1 MTLNPHR
8 KDPSTGRTTLF
19 TFLWV
24 GGGYNQVYA
33 RDAAQAEEI
42 ANAHFGGLSG
52 VRRTPQS
59 QKTQTSNPHSN
70 IRHQRHLTTPRSV
83 YLDPEG

>member
-42 ANAHFGGLSG
+42 ANAHFGGGTANLQ
-52 VRRTPQS
+52 VRKGTVRAVSDEAAYHNSHPS
-59 QKTQTSNPHSN
+59 C
-70 IRHQRHLTTPRSV
+70 
-83 YLDPEG
+83 D

>member
-33 RDAAQAEEI
+33 SDAAQAEEI
-42 ANAHFGGLSG
+42 ANAHLGGGTANLR
-52 VRRTPQS
+52 VRKGTVRAVRDEAAYHNSHPS
-59 QKTQTSNPHSN
+59 C
-70 IRHQRHLTTPRSV
+70 
-83 YLDPEG
+83 D

>member
-8 KDPSTGRTTLF
+8 KDLSTGRTTLF

-33 RDAAQAEEI
+33 RDVAQAIEI
-42 ANAHFGGLSG
+42 ANTHLGSG
-52 VRRTPQS
+52 TANLRVAEGTVRAVRDEAAYHNSHPS
-59 QKTQTSNPHSN
+59 C
-70 IRHQRHLTTPRSV
+70 
-83 YLDPEG
+83 D

>member
-42 ANAHFGGLSG
+42 ANAHFGGDSAQGTGCPRLQ
-52 VRRTPQS
+52 VRKGTVRAVSDEAAYHNSHPS
-59 QKTQTSNPHSN
+59 C
-70 IRHQRHLTTPRSV
+70 
-83 YLDPEG
+83 D

>member
-33 RDAAQAEEI
+33 RDVAQAIEI
-42 ANAHFGGLSG
+42 ANTHLGSG
-52 VRRTPQS
+52 TANLRVAEGTVRAVRDEAAYHNSHPS
-59 QKTQTSNPHSN
+59 C
-70 IRHQRHLTTPRSV
+70 
-83 YLDPEG
+83 D

>member
-42 ANAHFGGLSG
+42 ANAHFGGPLGPSG
-52 VRRTPQS
+52 HENLQVRKGTVRAVRDEAAYHNS
-59 QKTQTSNPHSN
+59 HVNC
-70 IRHQRHLTTPRSV
+70 
-83 YLDPEG
+83 D

>member
-33 RDAAQAEEI
+33 RDAAQAVEI
-42 ANAHFGGLSG
+42 ANTPLGSG
-52 VRRTPQS
+52 TANLRVAEGTVRAVRDEAAYHNSHPS
-59 QKTQTSNPHSN
+59 C
-70 IRHQRHLTTPRSV
+70 
-83 YLDPEG
+83 D

>member
-1 MTLNPHR
+1 MSLNPHR

-19 TFLWV
+19 TFLWE

-42 ANAHFGGLSG
+42 ANAHFGGDSDLG
-52 VRRTPQS
+52 TGCARLRVRKGTVRDVS
-59 QKTQTSNPHSN
+59 DEAAYHNSHVNC
-70 IRHQRHLTTPRSV
+70 
-83 YLDPEG
+83 D